1 MDFNHFV
8 LMFAVAVSFS
18 IFGYALGKSSM
29 EDAAIKRGYAI
40 HCPLDGKFSWINECP
55 DELPNI

>member
-40 HCPLDGKFSWINECP
+40 HCPLTGDFGWQDECQKI
-55 DELPNI
+55 D